1 MISYSTKAKALQ
13 HSNYDKYPKVHVDGV
28 ACDSG
33 YAGIVNTIVERMNTI
48 KGAKGIIV
56 VECYHGVFCGPL
68 IDRLVEK
75 FPGILC
81 IDISTAYLDMAQ
93 IDDMVQPC
101 VTNDPVFGFMSGH
114 TVTDFMST
122 EKLTG
127 ISSDVATSKGIVCIF
142 GTGASL
148 ACPDPDLLIYADMP
162 RVEIQRRFRHN
173 QLPNLGS
180 DNAQDDFAYKYKR
193 AFFVDWRVC
202 DRLKKELIGR
212 WDFVLDTTRQDDP
225 VMLDAANYRHAMAMA
240 VRRPLRLV
248 PFFDPGP
255 WGGQWLKDK
264 FDLEKDSINYAWG
277 FDCVPEENTIM
288 FRFDD
293 ACMEVPAINLVF
305 MHSIELLGEAVFD
318 YFGAEFP
325 IRFDFLDTMEGGNL
339 SLQVHPL
346 KSYIRDKFGMAY
358 TQDESYYIM
367 DAKPNAIAYLGM
379 RDDANVE
386 HMLECL
392 EKANTTDGDFNA
404 EEFVARWPVKKH
416 DHLLIPAG
424 TIHCS
429 GADTVV
435 LEISATPYIFTFKL
449 WDWGRL
455 DLDGKQRPISLEH
468 GRNVLQ
474 NETNQSYV
482 RKNLINHFEK
492 VSQGPGW
499 MEERT
504 GLHKGHFIETKRH
517 VFTDIVPHDTHGSV
531 NVINLVEGEEV
542 IIESP
547 GKRFEPFHLHYAE
560 TVVIPAMIGAYTVR
574 PVHHEEV
581 SRCIT
586 IKASIR
592 IENLHKSN

>member
-1 MISYSTKAKALQ
+1 MQ

-28 ACDSG
+28 VCDSG
-33 YAGIVNTIVERMNTI
+33 YTGIVDTIAERMNSI
-48 KGAKGIIV
+48 KGAKGTIV
-56 VECYHGVFCGPL
+56 LECYHGVFCGPL

-75 FPGILC
+75 FPGIRC
-81 IDISTAYLDMAQ
+81 IDISTAYLDMAK
-93 IDDMVQPC
+93 IDDMVQPY

-114 TVTDFMST
+114 IMTDFMNA
-122 EKLTG
+122 EKLTD
-127 ISSDVATSKGIVCIF
+127 ISSDVLSSNGIVCIF

-162 RVEIQRRFRHN
+162 RVEIQRRFRHS
-173 QLPNLGS
+173 QLSNLGS
-180 DNAQDDFAYKYKR
+180 DNGQDDFACKYKR

-202 DRLKKELIGR
+202 DRLKKELSGR
-212 WDFVLDTTRQDDP
+212 WDLVLDTTRQDDP
-225 VMLDAANYRHAMAMA
+225 VMVDAANYRHAMAVA
-240 VRRPLRLV
+240 VRGPLRLV

-318 YFGAEFP
+318 HFGAEFP

-346 KSYIRDKFGMAY
+346 KSYIRDTFGMAY

-379 RDDANVE
+379 RDDANVDN
-386 HMLECL
+386 MLECL
-392 EKANTTDGDFNA
+392 EKANTTDGEFNA
-404 EEFVARWPVKKH
+404 EQFVARWPVKKH

-474 NETNQSYV
+474 TEANQSYV
-482 RKNLINHFEK
+482 RKNLINHFET

-517 VFTDIVPHDTHGSV
+517 VFTDIVPHDTNGSV

-547 GKRFEPFHLHYAE
+547 TKGFEPFHLHYAE
-560 TVVIPAMIGAYTVR
+560 TVVIPAMIGAYTIR
-574 PVHHEEV
+574 PVHHQEV

>member
-1 MISYSTKAKALQ
+1 MQ
-13 HSNYDKYPKVHVDGV
+13 HSKYDRYPKVCVDGV
-28 ACDSG
+28 VCDTG
-33 YAGIVNTIVERMNTI
+33 YAGIVQTIADKMQSVQSAR
-48 KGAKGIIV
+48 GIIV
-56 VECYHGVFCGPL
+56 LECYHGVFCGPL
-68 IDRLVEK
+68 VNQLVEK

-81 IDISTAYLDMAQ
+81 IDISKAYLDMAL

-101 VTNDPVFGFMSGH
+101 VTNDPVFGFLSSHSMSA
-114 TVTDFMST
+114 FMDPA
-122 EKLTG
+122 KLAG
-127 ISSDVATSKGIVCIF
+127 ITSAVDASNGFVCIF

-162 RVEIQRRFRHN
+162 RVEIQRRFRNHH
-173 QLPNLGS
+173 LPNLGS
-180 DNAQDDFAYKYKR
+180 DNAQDDFSYKYKR
-193 AFFVDWRVC
+193 SFFVDWRVC
-202 DRLKKELIGR
+202 DRLKKELIDR
-212 WDFVLDTTRQDDP
+212 WDLVLDTTRQDDP
-225 VMLDAANYRHAMAMA
+225 VMVDADGYRHAMSVA
-240 VRRPLRLV
+240 VSGPLRLV

-255 WGGQWLKDK
+255 WGGQWLKEK

-277 FDCVPEENTIM
+277 FDCVPEENTLM
-288 FRFDD
+288 FGFDD
-293 ACMEVPAINLVF
+293 VCMEIPAINLVF
-305 MHSIELLGEAVFD
+305 MQSTGLLGEAVFD
-318 YFGAEFP
+318 HFGAEFP
-325 IRFDFLDTMEGGNL
+325 IRFDFLDTMGGGNL

-346 KSYIRDKFGMAY
+346 KSYIRDTFGMAY

-367 DAKPNAIAYLGM
+367 DAKPNAKAYLGM

-386 HMLECL
+386 HMLESL
-392 EKANTTDGDFNA
+392 AHANTNDGVFDA
-404 EEFVARWPVKKH
+404 EQYVARWPVKKH

-429 GADTVV
+429 GGDIVV

-474 NETNQSYV
+474 RDINESYV
-482 RKNLINHFEK
+482 SENLINHFEE
-492 VSQGPGW
+492 VTHGTGW
-499 MEERT
+499 KEERT
-504 GLHKGHFIETKRH
+504 GLHAGHFIETRRH
-517 VFTDIVPHDTHGSV
+517 VFTDMVPHDTHGSV
-531 NVINLVEGEEV
+531 NVINLVEGDEV

-547 GKRFEPFHLHYAE
+547 DKKFDPFPLHYAE
-560 TVVIPAMIGAYTVR
+560 TVVIPAMVGAYTIR
-574 PVHHEEV
+574 PAHKEAV